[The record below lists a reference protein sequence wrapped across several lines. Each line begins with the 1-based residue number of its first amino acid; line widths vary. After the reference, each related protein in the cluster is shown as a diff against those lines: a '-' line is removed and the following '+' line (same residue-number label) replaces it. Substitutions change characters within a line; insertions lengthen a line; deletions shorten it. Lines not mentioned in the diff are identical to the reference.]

1 MSRASDIRTHIVAKQ
16 PNMTIAQLSNLVSM
30 LHGTVESLSVLR
42 MGNKK
47 PPMEVK
53 VKNVCFELVG
63 NKLHTKEGIIFSAAA
78 LEGFKDVLNVMAG
91 PMGLGERTF
100 ATLYPPIYND
110 LIMACAN
117 VKEDAAKIVSEV
129 FSGLLKRYQN
139 RTRVGANNDYQFKF
153 RLSTCKNKFITFDLV
168 DMVFDDKDHVEFDM
182 KINDPILQEA
192 IGGFYRVPMPTA
204 KVASE
209 HLARKLKSSFVEVP
223 QSDTMES
230 LIAGLKKYGME
241 TNEIYSL
248 LGIFVTWHRGNE
260 YAGTV
265 VCEDKVSGIFN
276 INFGRTDSN
285 WDEVSIAIN
294 DPHKTIILGTK
305 FSGVVIAAT
314 HIKTAHQHTYVPV
327 KVRDKL
333 AKAALVLDKEEQS
346 IYHSLV
352 EQELDPNKVNV
363 DRKASPGEKRMIVI
377 DPIVNTGDKDILYRP
392 YALSE
397 GVMMTT
403 LGLVSYKEVMDH
415 LSVTRGLTK
424 SILEDNREVDWT
436 NVITPKVGFWA
447 KVKRLFKAA

>member
-30 LHGTVESLSVLR
+30 LYSSVESLSVLR

-63 NKLHTKEGIIFSAAA
+63 NKLHTKEGIIFSAVA

-110 LIMACAN
+110 LILACAN

-168 DMVFDDKDHVEFDM
+168 DMVFDDKDHVEFEM
-182 KINDPILQEA
+182 KINDSILQEA

-209 HLARKLKSSFVEVP
+209 HLAKKLKSGFVELP
-223 QSDTMES
+223 QPDTMES
-230 LIAGLKKYGME
+230 LISGLKKYGME
-241 TNEIYSL
+241 GNEIYEL
-248 LGIFVTWHRGNE
+248 LDVFVTWHRGKE
-260 YAGTV
+260 ITGTV
-265 VCEDKVSGIFN
+265 VCQDKISDIFHV
-276 INFGRTDSN
+276 NFSRTNSN
-285 WDEVSIAIN
+285 WDEVSIVIN
-294 DPHKTIILGTK
+294 DQYKTIILGVK
-305 FSGVVIAAT
+305 FSGAVIAAT
-314 HIKTAHQHTYVPV
+314 HIKTTLNRIRIPARIHDNVAT
-327 KVRDKL
+327 
-333 AKAALVLDKEEQS
+333 AALVLDKSELS

-352 EQELDPNKVNV
+352 EQELDVDKVDLN
-363 DRKASPGEKRMIVI
+363 RKITPTDKRMIVV
-377 DPIVNTGDKDILYRP
+377 DPIVHTSDPDILYRP
-392 YALSE
+392 YAVSE
-397 GVMMTT
+397 TAMMTT
-403 LGLVSYKEVMDH
+403 LGLVSYNELMDH
-415 LSVTRGLTK
+415 LNVTRGLTK
-424 SILEDNREVDWT
+424 SILEDEREVDWT

>member
-1 MSRASDIRTHIVAKQ
+1 MSRASDIRTYIVAKQ
-16 PNMTIAQLSNLVSM
+16 PNMTITQLSNLVSM
-30 LHGTVESLSVLR
+30 IHGGVESLSILR
-42 MGNKK
+42 MDNKK

-63 NKLHTKEGIIFSAAA
+63 NKLHTKEGIIFSAVA
-78 LEGFKDVLNVMAG
+78 LEGFKDVLGVMAG

-100 ATLYPPIYND
+100 ATLYPPVYND

-153 RLSTCKNKFITFDLV
+153 RLSTCKNKFITFDLI
-168 DMVFDDKDHVEFDM
+168 DMVFDDKDHVEFEM

-209 HLARKLKSSFVEVP
+209 HLAQKLKSSFVEVP
-223 QSDTMES
+223 QADTMES
-230 LIAGLKKYGME
+230 LVGGLKKYGME
-241 TNEIYSL
+241 TNEIHEL
-248 LGIFVTWHRGNE
+248 LDVFVGWHRGNKIT
-260 YAGTV
+260 GTV
-265 VCEDKVSGIFN
+265 VCQDKISDIFH
-276 INFGRTDSN
+276 INFSRTN
-285 WDEVSIAIN
+285 AEWDEVSIVLN
-294 DPHKTIILGTK
+294 DQHKTIILGTK
-305 FSGVVIAAT
+305 FSGIVIATT
-314 HIKTAHQHTYVPV
+314 HIKTTQQRVRVPV
-327 KVRDKL
+327 KIHDGV
-333 AKAALVLDKEEQS
+333 AATALVLDKQELS

-352 EQELDPNKVNV
+352 ERELDPNKINFVH
-363 DRKASPGEKRMIVI
+363 KASPGDKRLIVV
-377 DPIVNTGDKDILYRP
+377 DPLVHTGGADILYRP
-392 YALSE
+392 YVFCGGA
-397 GVMMTT
+397 MMTT
-403 LGLVSYKEVMDH
+403 LGLVSRKEVMNY

-424 SILEDNREVDWT
+424 SILEDDREVDWT

>member
-1 MSRASDIRTHIVAKQ
+1 MSRASDIRTYIVAKQ
-16 PNMTIAQLSNLVSM
+16 PNMTIEQLFNLVSM
-30 LHGTVESLSVLR
+30 LYGGVESLSVLR

-63 NKLHTKEGIIFSAAA
+63 NKLHTKEGIIFSSAS
-78 LEGFKDVLNVMAG
+78 LESFKDVLNIMNG

-100 ATLYPPIYND
+100 ATLYPPVYND
-110 LIMACAN
+110 LILACGN

-153 RLSTCKNKFITFDLV
+153 RLSTCKNKFITFDLI
-168 DMVFDDKDHVEFDM
+168 DMIFDDKDHVEFEM

-192 IGGFYRVPMPTA
+192 VGGFYRVPMPTA

-209 HLARKLKSSFVEVP
+209 HLAKKMKSEFVEVP
-223 QSDTMES
+223 QPDTMES
-230 LIAGLKKYGME
+230 LISGLKKYGME

-248 LGIFVTWHRGNE
+248 LGIFVTWYRGKE

-265 VCEDKVSGIFN
+265 VCEDKVSGIFH

-285 WDEVSIAIN
+285 WDEVSIVIN

-305 FSGVVIAAT
+305 FSGTVIVAT
-314 HIKTAHQHTYVPV
+314 HIKTAHQHMYAPV
-327 KVRDKL
+327 KVRDGV
-333 AKAALVLDKEEQS
+333 AKTALVLDKEEQV
-346 IYHSLV
+346 IYHNLV

-363 DRKASPGEKRMIVI
+363 DRKVCSGEKRMIVI

-392 YALSE
+392 FAISE
-397 GVMMTT
+397 GAMMTT
-403 LGLVSYKEVMDH
+403 LGLVSYKEVTH
-415 LSVTRGLTK
+415 YLSVTRGLTK
-424 SILEDNREVDWT
+424 SILEDDREVDWT
-436 NVITPKVGFWA
+436 NVVTPKVGFWA